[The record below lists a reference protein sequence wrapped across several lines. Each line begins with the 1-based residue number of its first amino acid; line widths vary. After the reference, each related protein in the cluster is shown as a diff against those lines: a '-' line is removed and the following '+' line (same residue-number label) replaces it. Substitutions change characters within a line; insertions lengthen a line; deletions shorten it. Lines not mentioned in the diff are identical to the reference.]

1 MKINEA
7 SADLWLLELLHQG
20 ERNAIKG
27 NTFRQLAGF
36 DTIRELRREVER
48 ERNAGAVILTSGAGY
63 FLPELDASGNLTPRG
78 FADVKR
84 FYRVQQAKGYGTLR
98 SAKSAETALRGYVS
112 DNYSLFDSGVC

>member
-1 MKINEA
+1 MRINET
-7 SADLWLLELLHQG
+7 STDLWLLELLHQG
-20 ERNAIKG
+20 EANAIKG

-36 DTIRELRREVER
+36 KTVRELRREIER

-63 FLPELDASGNLTPRG
+63 FLPELDEAGQLTPRG
-78 FADVKR
+78 FADTKK

-98 SAKSAETALRGYVS
+98 SAKSAETALRGYVY